1 MKRSRNAVFCSVVAA
16 ILVALAH
23 SMVVGCTPAQR
34 GYRRMILEVPVKST
48 TDACASY
55 TNNGLCVKKGGE

>member
-1 MKRSRNAVFCSVVAA
+1 MKRSRNAVSCSVVAA

-55 TNNGLCVKKGGE
+55 TNNGLCIKKGGE